1 MTDDFTHV
9 MSYNKIAQ
17 QYLAD
22 ILGEAV
28 VEHIDNSTP
37 CSWLPFLLGGEED
50 VQGENRVQTRVIKNY
65 IFKIYTYD
73 QTYSNGIIDRYH
85 WITISQKKDVS
96 AAPAPAPKEH
106 QCKRRVASDSCRA
119 EGSGTDVSGTDL

>member
-9 MSYNKIAQ
+9 MSYNKTAQ

-22 ILGEAV
+22 ILGEAM
-28 VEHIDNSTP
+28 VEHIDSSTP

-50 VQGENRVQTRVIKNY
+50 VQAEDRVQTRVIKNY

-73 QTYSNGIIDRYH
+73 QTYSNGIIDR
-85 WITISQKKDVS
+85 
-96 AAPAPAPKEH
+96 
-106 QCKRRVASDSCRA
+106 
-119 EGSGTDVSGTDL
+119 

>member
-9 MSYNKIAQ
+9 MSYNKTAQ

-22 ILGEAV
+22 ILGEAM
-28 VEHIDNSTP
+28 VEHIDSSTP

-50 VQGENRVQTRVIKNY
+50 VQAEDRVQTRVIKNY

-73 QTYSNGIIDRYH
+73 QTYSNGIRF
-85 WITISQKKDVS
+85 Q
-96 AAPAPAPKEH
+96 
-106 QCKRRVASDSCRA
+106 RRRSSWRQRHRHRRASVQA
-119 EGSGTDVSGTDL
+119 ESRF

>member
-1 MTDDFTHV
+1 MITHV
-9 MSYNKIAQ
+9 MSYDKTAQ

-22 ILGEAV
+22 ILGEAM
-28 VEHIDNSTP
+28 VEHIDSSTP

-50 VQGENRVQTRVIKNY
+50 AQAEDRVQTRVIKNY

-85 WITISQKKDVS
+85 WITISKKKEQSAS
-96 AAPAPAPKEH
+96 AAPAPKSIV
-106 QCKRRVASDSCRA
+106 QA
-119 EGSGTDVSGTDL
+119 ESRF